1 MDFDSLEKKK
11 LKTSAMHPFC
21 LPISFLP
28 SPHSPPSLPGS
39 TQIQYGDPEM
49 RRNEIPLEK
58 SQDIFLQGGDSG
70 ELVAVVP
77 SGEGPLLETAAAR
90 IRVKAGTSC

>member
-1 MDFDSLEKKK
+1 MFRFSKRLINRKKKKKK

-21 LPISFLP
+21 LPVS
-28 SPHSPPSLPGS
+28 SLSGS
-39 TQIQYGDPEM
+39 TQIQYGDPER
-49 RRNEIPLEK
+49 RRNEIPLKK
-58 SQDIFLQGGDSG
+58 SQDIFLQAGDSG

-90 IRVKAGTSC
+90 ARVKAGTGC